1 MKELGCEP
9 NVVTYDT
16 IIKLLCE
23 HGRIREAY
31 GVLDQMRE
39 KDCAPNVMTYH
50 CFFGCLEKP
59 KQIFRMFDRMIN
71 SVGGLGRMDTYVMLM
86 KKFGS
91 LFSLSARRN
100 KDFCMIAPVV
110 LTNGSEK
117 NLSPDSWYWYCSSTG
132 RSSQQ

>member
-1 MKELGCEP
+1 MDVVPYKAVIRAIGLAEGVNFSIRVFREMKELGCEP

-59 KQIFRMFDRMIN
+59 KQIFRMFDRIFN

-86 KKFGS
+86 KKLGRWGF
-91 LFSLSARRN
+91 LLLR
-100 KDFCMIAPVV
+100 PVFI
-110 LTNGSEK
+110 G
-117 NLSPDSWYWYCSSTG
+117 
-132 RSSQQ
+132 

>member
-39 KDCAPNVMTYH
+39 KDCAPN
-50 CFFGCLEKP
+50 
-59 KQIFRMFDRMIN
+59 IFRMFDRMIN
-71 SVGGLGRMDTYVMLM
+71 SVGLGLGRMDTYVMLM

-117 NLSPDSWYWYCSSTG
+117 NLSPDSWYWYWYWYWYCSSTG